1 MNEKLLIFIVFI
13 IIYGAIGGVYY
24 FVNYKP
30 HLHKIDELQKDVAKM
45 KKEVERINTIDEEL
59 ENAEK
64 DLTKELSYSNVVTPP
79 MIPDKKA
86 YPLRSLIMLMFTAS
100 VVFLSFVVIII
111 YENSQEKK
119 TQSN

>member
-1 MNEKLLIFIVFI
+1 MFLKLQQYGSDYVTLNEKNN
-13 IIYGAIGGVYY
+13 YTRSVYN
-24 FVNYKP
+24 NYK
-30 HLHKIDELQKDVAKM
+30 QYV
-45 KKEVERINTIDEEL
+45 

-64 DLTKELSYSNVVTPP
+64 DLTKEISYSNVVTTP

-86 YPLRSLIMLMFTAS
+86 YPVRSLIMLMFTAS

-119 TQSN
+119 PQNT